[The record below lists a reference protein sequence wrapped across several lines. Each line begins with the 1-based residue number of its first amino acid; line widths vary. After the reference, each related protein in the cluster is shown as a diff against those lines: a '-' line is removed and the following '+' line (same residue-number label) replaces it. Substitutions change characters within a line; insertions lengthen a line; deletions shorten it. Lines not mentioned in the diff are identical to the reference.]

1 MSKRLIFV
9 ILICFLHLS
18 NVLKAE
24 KNDDFYTLLDKSI
37 EKLYQNPEEC
47 IVFTQGI
54 ILNQQSIERR
64 NLLQNVISQA
74 YAMKGEYIQSIRV
87 SLDVET
93 LDSYNTPSDFAK
105 FYSDYVLAEQYQ
117 NLQLYNQSQ
126 KLIDQLL
133 KEERPSLKDNANY
146 LITFAKLY
154 QLQALNYLVL
164 KDYTKALEFFNKSD
178 ESLKI
183 SSKEN
188 KILLIENSIFR
199 ASVFRQIGHLDE
211 SKAQLLNILKDL
223 ESNPD
228 YNFLFALASHRLAY
242 VYFLENNYQLAI
254 DVNEKALNRIDNYE
268 YLGMKN
274 VIYSSLAKNYLA
286 INNKEKYKENNT
298 LFSESKVELES
309 NQKEG
314 IRYLLKLTEA
324 HESNSFSYLAD
335 SEKSKSFYIGI
346 ASCIL
351 VVGLLFYLIS
361 ENKRSIEAKK
371 QFVFFEKQNKK
382 LDQAINSY
390 QQDKLEEIVDEIQ
403 IKETKRNLIIGKET
417 EDEILEKLKDFEK
430 SNRFLSKEM
439 SLAVLAGQFETN
451 TKYLSEVINKYKG
464 KNFNSYINELRVN
477 YIAYLMKENPEFLNY
492 KVSYLAEVSG
502 FSSHSSFTTVFKS
515 ITGMSPN
522 VYIQQLNQMRN
533 EEV

>member
-1 MSKRLIFV
+1 M
-9 ILICFLHLS
+9 HLTS
-18 NVLKAE
+18 LLKAE
-24 KNDDFYTLLDKSI
+24 KNDDFFTLFDKSI

-54 ILNQQSIERR
+54 ILNQQNIERR
-64 NLLQNVISQA
+64 NLLQNIISQA

-93 LDSYNTPSDFAK
+93 LDSYKTPSDFAK

-133 KEERPSLKDNANY
+133 KEEQPSLKDNANY

-178 ESLKI
+178 DSLKL

-188 KILLIENSIFR
+188 TILLIENSIFK
-199 ASVFRQIGHLDE
+199 ASVLRQLGHLDQ
-211 SKAQLLNILKDL
+211 SKAQLLKILKDL
-223 ESNPD
+223 ESNPE

-254 DVNEKALNRIDNYE
+254 EINEKALKKIDNYE

-274 VIYSSLAKNYLA
+274 LIYSGLAKSYLA
-286 INNKEKYKENNT
+286 INNKDKYKEYDK
-298 LFSESKVELES
+298 LYADSKEDLDI

-324 HESNSFSYLAD
+324 HEKNSYSFLFE
-335 SEKSKSFYIGI
+335 SEKSKSIYIAI
-346 ASCIL
+346 ASFVVLIAL
-351 VVGLLFYLIS
+351 VIYLIF
-361 ENKRSIEAKK
+361 ENKRNEEVKK
-371 QFVFFEKQNKK
+371 QLAFFKKQNQKFD
-382 LDQAINSY
+382 LAMNSF
-390 QQDKLEEIVDEIQ
+390 QQ
-403 IKETKRNLIIGKET
+403 IKEVETENEIQLKENKRNLVISKNT
-417 EDEILEKLKDFEK
+417 EVEILEKLKDFEK
-430 SNRFLSKEM
+430 SNRYLSKEM

-522 VYIQQLNQMRN
+522 VYIQQLNQIKN
-533 EEV
+533 EEN

>member
-18 NVLKAE
+18 IGLKAE
-24 KNDDFYTLLDKSI
+24 KKDDFYTLLDKSI

-54 ILNQQSIERR
+54 ILNQQNIERR
-64 NLLQNVISQA
+64 NLLQNIISQS

-93 LDSYNTPSDFAK
+93 LDLYKSPSDFTQ

-126 KLIDQLL
+126 KLIDNLL
-133 KEERPSLKDNANY
+133 TKEILSEKTNANY

-154 QLQALNYLVL
+154 QLQAINYIVL
-164 KDYTKALEFFNKSD
+164 KDYLKAIDFLNKSD
-178 ESLKI
+178 ESLKL

-188 KILLIENSIFR
+188 KILLFENLIFR
-199 ASVFRQIGHLDE
+199 SSIFRQIGDLEQSE
-211 SKAQLLNILKDL
+211 SQLLAILKEL
-223 ESNPD
+223 ELYPD
-228 YNFLFALASHRLAY
+228 YHFLYALASDRLAM
-242 VYFLENNYQLAI
+242 VYFQENKYQLAI
-254 DVNEKALNRIDNYE
+254 DLHENALQRIENYD
-268 YLGMKN
+268 YQVMKSI
-274 VIYSSLAKNYLA
+274 IYSGLTKSYLA
-286 INNKEKYKENNT
+286 INNKEKYKEFDN
-298 LFSESKVELES
+298 LFSTTKNELET

-324 HESNSFSYLAD
+324 HENNSFTFLSD
-335 SEKSKSFYIGI
+335 SERFKTIYIGI
-346 ASCIL
+346 VSL
-351 VVGLLFYLIS
+351 VIVIGLSIYLFL
-361 ENKRSIEAKK
+361 ENKRNIEAEK
-371 QFVFFEKQNKK
+371 QFAFFEKQNQK
-382 LDQAINSY
+382 LDLAFNNY
-390 QQDKLEEIVDEIQ
+390 QQENLKILIQ
-403 IKETKRNLIIGKET
+403 ENHLKETKRNLIIGKET
-417 EDEILEKLKDFEK
+417 EDDILHKLMRFEK

-477 YIAYLMKENPEFLNY
+477 YIAYLMKDNPEFLNY
-492 KVSYLAEVSG
+492 KVSYLADISG

-522 VYIQQLNQMRN
+522 LYIQQLNRLRN
-533 EEV
+533 EEN